1 MPHTTQ
7 KTPTDRIAPDH
18 YERSPSTGA
27 EETARILDARDGY
40 DHEPPSDDGDAEPVT
55 IDAVPPAEE
64 DGRTDTDTDADHA
77 PRSREVFA

>member
-1 MPHTTQ
+1 MYARHDDAGR
-7 KTPTDRIAPDH
+7 TDPDY

-55 IDAVPPAEE
+55 IDAVPSAEE
-64 DGRTDTDTDADHA
+64 DGRTDTDTDADPA